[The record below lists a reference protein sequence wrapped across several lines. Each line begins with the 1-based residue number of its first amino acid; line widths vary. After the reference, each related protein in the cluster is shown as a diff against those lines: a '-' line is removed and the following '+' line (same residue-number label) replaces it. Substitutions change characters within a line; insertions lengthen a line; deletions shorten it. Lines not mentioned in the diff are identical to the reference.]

1 MVSLLFHIA
10 GPSRSILSPF
20 LMYLFVLPTFALGPP
35 SQLCNVFVFP
45 GSYQWYCRNCLSL
58 HLSEMSLAHILE
70 RSSVGICLLR
80 VRLVLLLW
88 NSQRILLLWCL
99 PFLVYGETYTC
110 LSIVGLRVVQ
120 QVATLDSCEN
130 FPLFFGHLRAL
141 SRPISCCF
149 ISVLLPVL
157 ARVHLLVMFLH
168 SMLLFLAQR
177 FTEPPVVSTDPNH
190 LLGHR
195 HPCCWGLGNLAYT
208 MHAGFS
214 WPTLPR

>member
-1 MVSLLFHIA
+1 ML
-10 GPSRSILSPF
+10 
-20 LMYLFVLPTFALGPP
+20 
-35 SQLCNVFVFP
+35 
-45 GSYQWYCRNCLSL
+45 
-58 HLSEMSLAHILE
+58 LAHILE

-88 NSQRILLLWCL
+88 NSQRILLSFHFLFTGKPIPACPLLASEWYSRWPLW
-99 PFLVYGETYTC
+99 
-110 LSIVGLRVVQ
+110 IVVKN
-120 QVATLDSCEN
+120 C
-130 FPLFFGHLRAL
+130 PLFFGHLRAL

-168 SMLLFLAQR
+168 SMLFFLTQR
-177 FTEPPVVSTDPNH
+177 FIAPHVVSADPNH

-195 HPCCWGLGNLAYT
+195 HPCCWGLGDLAYT

>member
-1 MVSLLFHIA
+1 M
-10 GPSRSILSPF
+10 
-20 LMYLFVLPTFALGPP
+20 FA
-35 SQLCNVFVFP
+35 FP
-45 GSYQWYCRNCLSL
+45 VSYQWCCRSCLSL

-88 NSQRILLLWCL
+88 NSQRILLLC
-99 PFLVYGETYTC
+99 C
-110 LSIVGLRVVQ
+110 LSIFLFTGKPIP
-120 QVATLDSCEN
+120 AC
-130 FPLFFGHLRAL
+130 PLLASEWYSRWLRAL

-168 SMLLFLAQR
+168 SMLFFLTQR
-177 FTEPPVVSTDPNH
+177 FIAPHVVSADPNH

-195 HPCCWGLGNLAYT
+195 HPCCWGLGDLAYN

>member
-1 MVSLLFHIA
+1 M
-10 GPSRSILSPF
+10 
-20 LMYLFVLPTFALGPP
+20 
-35 SQLCNVFVFP
+35 CNVFAFP
-45 GSYQWYCRNCLSL
+45 GSYQWCCRSCLSL

-88 NSQRILLLWCL
+88 NSQRILLLC
-99 PFLVYGETYTC
+99 C
-110 LSIVGLRVVQ
+110 LSIFFTGKPIPACPLLASEWYSRWPLWIVVKN
-120 QVATLDSCEN
+120 C
-130 FPLFFGHLRAL
+130 PLFFWHLRAL
-141 SRPISCCF
+141 SRPITCCF
-149 ISVLLPVL
+149 ISFLLQFL

-168 SMLLFLAQR
+168 SMLFFLTQR
-177 FTEPPVVSTDPNH
+177 FIAPHVVSADPNH

-195 HPCCWGLGNLAYT
+195 HPCCWGLGDLAYT